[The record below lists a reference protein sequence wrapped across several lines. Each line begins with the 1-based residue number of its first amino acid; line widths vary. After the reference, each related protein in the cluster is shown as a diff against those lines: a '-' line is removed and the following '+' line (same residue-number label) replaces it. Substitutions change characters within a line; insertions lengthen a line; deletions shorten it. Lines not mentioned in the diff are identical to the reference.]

1 MKRIIYI
8 AAVALCMMACGSGMQ
23 YMEVHTYT
31 PQKSI
36 DSLTT
41 LNGFIMIPYDMWKNR
56 FTFTTSD
63 STAMVITSNE
73 VKFKCK
79 TYTISVLE
87 TADRKPI
94 VRFRRR

>member
-1 MKRIIYI
+1 MIYI
-8 AAVALCMMACGSGMQ
+8 VAALCMTACGSGQ
-23 YMEVHTYT
+23 YLEVHTYT

-41 LNGFIMIPYDMWKNR
+41 LNGFIMAPYSMWENKA
-56 FTFTTSD
+56 TLTTSD
-63 STAMVITSNE
+63 STAMTMSSNE
-73 VKFKCK
+73 VRFKRR

-87 TADRKPI
+87 STNEKST

>member
-1 MKRIIYI
+1 MKRMIYI
-8 AAVALCMMACGSGMQ
+8 VTLALCMMACGSEIQ
-23 YMEVHTYT
+23 YLEVHTYT

-41 LNGFIMIPYDMWKNR
+41 LNGFIMAPYGLWENKA
-56 FTFTTSD
+56 TLTTSD
-63 STAMVITSNE
+63 STAMTMSSNE
-73 VKFKCK
+73 VRFRRR

-87 TADRKPI
+87 AADRKST